1 MTCDMLLRSLT
12 SWKWRRVDL
21 LSPAINL
28 QTSSNKVE
36 EAQLNIPTRVS
47 SELIKMKFRDQEEEL
62 RALKSLQI
70 LLILS

>member
-1 MTCDMLLRSLT
+1 MG
-12 SWKWRRVDL
+12 L

-62 RALKSLQI
+62 RALKSLQM

>member
-12 SWKWRRVDL
+12 SWKWRRVGL